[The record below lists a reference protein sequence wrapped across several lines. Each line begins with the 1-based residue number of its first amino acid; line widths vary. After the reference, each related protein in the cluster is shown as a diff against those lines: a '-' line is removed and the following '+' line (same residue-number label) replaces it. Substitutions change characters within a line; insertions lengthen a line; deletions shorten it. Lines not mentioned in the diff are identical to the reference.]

1 MANPGP
7 YPPMGGQMQP
17 MGGPPM
23 GPMGIP
29 RPPLRQGTSRM
40 VPVVVAAGLSVGV
53 FCGLLFGLG
62 TGKHAEPIKATNGP
76 RASAESQIQT
86 AQVNTGTKIPERPPI
101 APPAGSAAAAAAVGS
116 AGSAGASAEPPT
128 TGKLTLEIKPD
139 NVAQVAR
146 ISVDGKPIT
155 GLSTDVAFEPGVTR
169 RTVKVL
175 VQVPGYKDIERSLD
189 VERDGESSLALDMK
203 GIRPIAGGSAP
214 TGDGASAPGVG
225 GSAGSAAGANKSTAA
240 PPPRPPTPP
249 RPKGNGKGSGLI
261 DI

>member
-1 MANPGP
+1 
-7 YPPMGGQMQP
+7 MGA
-17 MGGPPM
+17 MGM
-23 GPMGIP
+23 P
-29 RPPLRQGTSRM
+29 RSPIRQGTSRM

-86 AQVNTGTKIPERPPI
+86 AQVDTGTKIPARPPI
-101 APPAGSAAAAAAVGS
+101 TPAAGSAAAGSAATVGS
-116 AGSAGASAEPPT
+116 AGSAGSIAEPPPT

-203 GIRPIAGGSAP
+203 GIRPIAGGA
-214 TGDGASAPGVG
+214 TAGDVAGPPGAGPPGVG
-225 GSAGSAAGANKSTAA
+225 SGAGSNKSTAT
-240 PPPRPPTPP
+240 PPPRPPTPKP
-249 RPKGNGKGSGLI
+249 RGNGKGSGLI